1 VRFLLGV
8 LVGATL
14 GALLRR
20 AVVLALLAPA
30 GLLLGGAV
38 DRIGPLTTRGAD
50 VAERLQNVDL
60 REVATNAADRVSA
73 ATIERA
79 VDGDTLVVRVLGA
92 QKRVR
97 VLGAQKRV
105 RVLGIDTPETVRPN
119 SAVECWGPQASA
131 SAKRWA
137 TKHRRVRLRRDPA
150 APDEDRYG
158 RLLRYVDPV
167 SDGRDLSTIQIAG
180 GHARVAAYGQRLDRL
195 PALRTAERRAR
206 REGRGL
212 WGACRS

>member
-1 VRFLLGV
+1 MRFLLGV

-79 VDGDTLVVRVLGA
+79 VDGDTLV
-92 QKRVR
+92 VR